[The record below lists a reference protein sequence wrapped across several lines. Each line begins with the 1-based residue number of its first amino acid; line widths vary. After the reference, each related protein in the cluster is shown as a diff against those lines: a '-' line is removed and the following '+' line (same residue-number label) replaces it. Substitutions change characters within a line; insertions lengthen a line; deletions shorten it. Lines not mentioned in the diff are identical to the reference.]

1 MWLWFQFVFVTVDTI
16 VFSQVSVVSSYI
28 LREGNDCAHK
38 LANDG
43 HAVQGAW
50 WSNSLPEF
58 IYDKCEVLD
67 MNRGLLAESRVFSLH
82 LFWCTCK

>member
-1 MWLWFQFVFVTVDTI
+1 MRLWFQFVFAIITVDTI
-16 VFSQVSVVSSYI
+16 VFSQVSVVSSHI
-28 LREGNDCAHK
+28 FREGNDCAHK

-50 WSNSLPEF
+50 WSNSLPGF

-67 MNRGLLAESRVFSLH
+67 TNRGSLVVSCVFSLH
-82 LFWCTCK
+82 LFW